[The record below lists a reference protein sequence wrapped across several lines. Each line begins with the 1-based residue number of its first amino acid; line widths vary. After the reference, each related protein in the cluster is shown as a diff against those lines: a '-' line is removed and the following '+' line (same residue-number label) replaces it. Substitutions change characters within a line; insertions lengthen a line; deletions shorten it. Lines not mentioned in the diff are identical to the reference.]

1 MDDAGRT
8 TPAALITAPSGPEV
22 DPDGESADAVIDNG
36 TMSSSR
42 GRTGSSRSGA
52 DDRAGAN
59 GKPASDSAAKAE
71 NAAGNGTDSSVPL
84 PADTVGKS
92 SAGTSGKP
100 SAGTPGKPKA
110 AAADTADDGNEQGV
124 RKSMT
129 SGNGTWFA
137 GRTQTAPSP
146 DEAEKDSSV
155 PAAKDDR
162 KPSFTPASPAPT
174 SPAASSS
181 AAPSSAAAAS
191 SASSPD
197 GSGATAARPGA
208 TSGQQSPGYSGTSS
222 HSGTSYAPTASSSS
236 SSGYQGSGS
245 PWQAS
250 RDATMT
256 AKSAPSVPPV
266 PSPGSAP
273 STGPSTGGFAAATSA
288 ASAATSAVTG
298 VAAGLASSVSSAW
311 QNRGSN
317 DAKQKPKQKPT
328 VKGRKPAK
336 RQAMLTLA
344 RLEPWS
350 VMKFS
355 FLASVVA
362 FIILFVAVAV
372 LYMVLSSLGAFDS
385 IQHFV
390 TTITSAKNQ
399 SGTNISHWFSA
410 SLILGYTAMLGAVNI
425 VLITAMSTV
434 GSVIYNLIA
443 KTVGGVEVTLRETE

>member
-1 MDDAGRT
+1 
-8 TPAALITAPSGPEV
+8 
-22 DPDGESADAVIDNG
+22 
-36 TMSSSR
+36 
-42 GRTGSSRSGA
+42 
-52 DDRAGAN
+52 
-59 GKPASDSAAKAE
+59 
-71 NAAGNGTDSSVPL
+71 
-84 PADTVGKS
+84 
-92 SAGTSGKP
+92 
-100 SAGTPGKPKA
+100 
-110 AAADTADDGNEQGV
+110 
-124 RKSMT
+124 MT

-146 DEAEKDSSV
+146 DEAEARQRRLGRQGRSQAQLHAGV
-155 PAAKDDR
+155 PRTDFAR
-162 KPSFTPASPAPT
+162 GLVFRRTLVRRRVIRCR
-174 SPAASSS
+174 
-181 AAPSSAAAAS
+181 APSSAGCGIGCRRGLVIAASS

-222 HSGTSYAPTASSSS
+222 YSGSDSGYSGTSYAPTASSSS
-236 SSGYQGSGS
+236 SSGYQGSA
-245 PWQAS
+245 WQAS

-256 AKSAPSVPPV
+256 AKSAPSPSAPSAPPV
-266 PSPGSAP
+266 ASPGSAP

-298 VAAGLASSVSSAW
+298 AAAGLASSVSSAW
-311 QNRGSN
+311 QSRGSN
-317 DAKQKPKQKPT
+317 NAKQKPKQKPT

-372 LYMVLSSLGAFDS
+372 LYMVLSALGAFDS

>member
-1 MDDAGRT
+1 VSTEEDGVDDAGRT
-8 TPAALITAPSGPEV
+8 TQAPLITAPSGPEV
-22 DPDGESADAVIDNG
+22 DPDGESADAVVDNG

-42 GRTGSSRSGA
+42 AEAGGSPSGA
-52 DDRAGAN
+52 DDVAGAR
-59 GKPASDSAAKAE
+59 GKPASDPAARDGKASDD
-71 NAAGNGTDSSVPL
+71 GSHSSVPL

-100 SAGTPGKPKA
+100 KAVSADPAG
-110 AAADTADDGNEQGV
+110 DGNQQGG
-124 RKSMT
+124 RQTMT

-137 GRTQTAPSP
+137 GRTQTAPPAQSP
-146 DEAEKDSSV
+146 DEDAEDSGAS
-155 PAAKDDR
+155 AAKDDR
-162 KPSFTPASPAPT
+162 KPSFTPASPAP
-174 SPAASSS
+174 SPSPSSS
-181 AAPSSAAAAS
+181 APSGNQS
-191 SASSPD
+191 
-197 GSGATAARPGA
+197 RP
-208 TSGQQSPGYSGTSS
+208 YSGTSPYS
-222 HSGTSYAPTASSSS
+222 GSGTGYSGPSYTPAANTSS
-236 SSGYQGSGS
+236 SSGYQGSA
-245 PWQAS
+245 WQAS

-256 AKSAPSVPPV
+256 AQSTPSASSPGLAPS
-266 PSPGSAP
+266 A
-273 STGPSTGGFAAATSA
+273 GPAAGGLAAATSA

-298 VAAGLASSVSSAW
+298 AAAGLASSVSSAW

-317 DAKQKPKQKPT
+317 TTKQRQKPT
-328 VKGRKPAK
+328 VRGRKPAK

-372 LYMVLSSLGAFDS
+372 LYMVLSALGAFDS

-390 TTITSAKNQ
+390 TTVTSAKGT